1 MNSALQCMLGLKIL
15 QRVFMVE
22 NLKPKINENN
32 PLGSKGLVATAF
44 KHFIKDYF
52 QDSENKLNPKRFKS
66 IIVKHM

>member
-1 MNSALQCMLGLKIL
+1 
-15 QRVFMVE
+15 MVE